1 MINYLQNTMFLGNSL
16 MNYVYFLGAL
26 ILSIIVAKIISFILK
41 KYVQKFC
48 DKTKTK
54 IDDILYKSFKKPL
67 VYTIFFI
74 GLFFAINFLFLPESV
89 DKIIGKIITVIT
101 VILITWGITRLVHSF
116 MEIYWLP
123 KAGKTKSHIDNNLI
137 PVIKSIA
144 SWVIWVIAFIFV
156 LNNLGFNV
164 TSLVAGLGIGG
175 LAIAFALQNVFA
187 DLFASISIYLD
198 RPFNIGDY
206 ILTGNDSGTV
216 KKIGLKTTRIQ
227 TLQGDELVISNKELT
242 ETRLRNYKKM
252 KKRRVSFTF
261 GVEYGTNPSKLEKI
275 PNIVKKIVDK
285 AKNVEFARAH
295 FTDFGDSALNF
306 EVVMFIANREFDLY
320 RDVQQT
326 VNLEITKAFKKERI
340 SMAFPTTTVHVVK

>member
-1 MINYLQNTMFLGNSL
+1 MISFLQDTMFLGSSL
-16 MNYVYFLGAL
+16 MNYAYFLGAL

-41 KYVQKFC
+41 KYVKKIF

-54 IDDILYKSFKKPL
+54 IDDILYESFHKPL
-67 VYTIFFI
+67 IYTLFFI
-74 GLFFAINFLFLPESV
+74 GLFFAVNFLVLPESV